1 MDFDKISIA
10 TFNLLN
16 LNLPGKSLYGQ
27 VGWTQPQYKAKI
39 AWSADQI
46 KRMAPDVVGFQELWD
61 KQCLADLLSVDGLGA
76 DYDAL
81 APEAADGDSIVCA
94 ALVRKDLL
102 EGEPDWI
109 AHFPENFVLEGKGG
123 DPQTPAIRV
132 GIDGFSRPILH
143 FVVKPRS
150 DEQPIHFYVCHF
162 KSKAPTTIRDEPW
175 YLANLH
181 SKHQNNLGS
190 ALSTIRRTAEAAALR
205 FMLTERLKG
214 NTTPV
219 VVLGDVNDG
228 VHSNTHNILTEQPQ
242 YLGGGTLGGG
252 DVALYAAQTLQ
263 EFRDTRDV
271 YYTYVHKGMR
281 ESLDHI
287 LVSEQFY
294 DHSARRRWLFDG
306 MIVNNDHL
314 NFADQKTS
322 GTNDHGIIRAV
333 FKHKPI

>member
-1 MDFDKISIA
+1 MNLNKMSIA

-16 LNLPGKSLYGQ
+16 LNLPDKPLYGQ
-27 VGWTQPQYKAKI
+27 DGWTQQQYKAKI
-39 AWSADQI
+39 AWSASEI
-46 KRMAPDVVGFQELWD
+46 KRLAPDVVGFQELWH
-61 KQCLADLLSVDGLGA
+61 KQCLADVLAADGLGA
-76 DYDAL
+76 DYDVL
-81 APEAADGDSIVCA
+81 APEAADGTGIVCA

-109 AHFPENFVLEGKGG
+109 AHFPDNFVLEGKGG
-123 DPQTPAIRV
+123 DPQTPAIKV
-132 GIDGFSRPILH
+132 GIDGFSRPILY
-143 FVVKPRS
+143 FTIKPRT
-150 DEQPIHFYVCHF
+150 DEQAIHFYVCHF
-162 KSKAPTTIRDEPW
+162 KSKAATAIKEEPW
-175 YLANLH
+175 YVANQH
-181 SKHQNNLGS
+181 SKHQKNLGS

-214 NTTPV
+214 NETPV

-242 YLGGGTLGGG
+242 YLSGGALGGG

-271 YYTYVHKGMR
+271 YYTYVHQGMR

-314 NFADQKTS
+314 NFSQHKTT
-322 GTNDHGIIRAV
+322 GTNDHGIVRAE
-333 FKHKPI
+333 FKYKPV